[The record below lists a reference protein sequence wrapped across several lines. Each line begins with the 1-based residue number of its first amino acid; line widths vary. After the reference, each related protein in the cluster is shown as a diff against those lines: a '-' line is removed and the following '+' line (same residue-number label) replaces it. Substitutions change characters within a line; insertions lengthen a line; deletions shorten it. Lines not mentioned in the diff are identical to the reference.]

1 MVSGG
6 IYWKTGKLQAGQ
18 VNQAAVSAAR
28 RGAEQREGAAR
39 SLFAGRSPSRAQDKS
54 PAPLPALPPAARCP
68 KSTLPDTCLHCVRRC
83 VQAIKILN

>member
-28 RGAEQREGAAR
+28 HGTAQNKAEPHHGACSRSAAPGLCGLRWLPLLAAPKARRQEHACTARAGACE
-39 SLFAGRSPSRAQDKS
+39 
-54 PAPLPALPPAARCP
+54 PL
-68 KSTLPDTCLHCVRRC
+68 S
-83 VQAIKILN
+83 

>member
-28 RGAEQREGAAR
+28 HGAEQSGAAPR
-39 SLFAGRSPSRAQDKS
+39 SLFAERSPRA
-54 PAPLPALPPAARCP
+54 LRPALAPAARCP
-68 KSTLPDTCLHCVRRC
+68 KSTMPGTCLHCARRC
-83 VQAIKILN
+83 VRAIKLVQL